1 MLCYV
6 MVCYNMLCYVESYH
20 VVLGMLCYVMLCYV
34 VLCGVVLCGVVLGC
48 AMVCVVLMNVMLYC
62 VMLCCVVLFCFF
74 SSISCIYRYST
85 SMFTVRL
92 KHVSVPFKWVSNLLT
107 ICKFQRFYLDVL
119 LWTRNCLRWNVYKTT
134 TDLNHQTAINL
145 HKPAQEKINK

>member
-6 MVCYNMLCYVESYH
+6 MVCYNILCYVESYH
-20 VVLGMLCYVMLCYV
+20 VVLGMLCYVMLCCVVWCGVVWYGVGLGYGVCCVNECCIVLCYV
-34 VLCGVVLCGVVLGC
+34 VLYFFFLLLLVYTVIVHLCLQ
-48 AMVCVVLMNVMLYC
+48 YDW
-62 VMLCCVVLFCFF
+62 
-74 SSISCIYRYST
+74 
-85 SMFTVRL
+85 SM
-92 KHVSVPFKWVSNLLT
+92 VSVPFKWVSNLLT

-119 LWTRNCLRWNVYKTT
+119 LWTLNCLRWNVYKTT

>member
-1 MLCYV
+1 MLCW
-6 MVCYNMLCYVESYH
+6 
-20 VVLGMLCYVMLCYV
+20 VVSCCVRNVMLCYV
-34 VLCGVVLCGVVLGC
+34 VWCGVVLCGVCCVNEC
-48 AMVCVVLMNVMLYC
+48 YVVLCYVR
-62 VMLCCVVLFCFF
+62 LCCIVLFF
-74 SSISCIYRYST
+74 SSIPCIYRYST

-119 LWTRNCLRWNVYKTT
+119 LWTQNCLRWNVYKTT

>member
-1 MLCYV
+1 MLCW
-6 MVCYNMLCYVESYH
+6 
-20 VVLGMLCYVMLCYV
+20 VVSC
-34 VLCGVVLCGVVLGC
+34 
-48 AMVCVVLMNVMLYC
+48 CVRN
-62 VMLCCVVLFCFF
+62 VMLCCVVWCGVGLYYGVCCVNECCIVLCYFVLFYFL

-85 SMFTVRL
+85 SMFTVRW

-134 TDLNHQTAINL
+134 TDLNNQTAINL